1 MQREKSRK
9 NLSKDNLREKERAKE
24 KKNKVNLSN
33 NLKIKIK
40 TMQEKIE
47 NIFNSINLKKVNVH
61 FYVHLITFINF

>member
-47 NIFNSINLKKVNVH
+47 NILNSINLKKVNVH